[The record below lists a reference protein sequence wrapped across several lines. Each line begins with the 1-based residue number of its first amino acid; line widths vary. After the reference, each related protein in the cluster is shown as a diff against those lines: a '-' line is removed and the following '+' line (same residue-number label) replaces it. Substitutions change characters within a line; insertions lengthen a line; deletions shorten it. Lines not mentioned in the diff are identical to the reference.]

1 MFVQVKEIVYFD
13 NLIIPKDFIVEI
25 LDEDLFL
32 FVLCIS
38 FLLKISM
45 ANFLFALQMV
55 IF

>member
-13 NLIIPKDFIVEI
+13 NFPKDFIVEI